1 MRAGTV
7 RGVARASG
15 RPRVLIAGGA
25 TWPNE
30 PSGWTLIADTT
41 WESAEV
47 GAWSSGTR
55 DGWSIKFVDATRS
68 AAIETVADSTI
79 GEGRAVTHIY
89 PASHTGGGG
98 GEVYRAIGGTYR
110 QIYVGM
116 YVRLS
121 ADFYGHG
128 GSAINKLAYVRVDNS
143 GTEGLMWV
151 EYRFAGASE
160 PMEPYLVNQLPNGG
174 SGGIETGLSSGYPTR
189 GTWHRVEMRMD
200 LDTPRRIRYWVDG
213 TLWIDDTAFAG
224 GSAGRISEVTLSG
237 ILGGVGAASNPA
249 EQRMQY
255 DRVRVVVN

>member
-160 PMEPYLVNQLPNGG
+160 PMEL
-174 SGGIETGLSSGYPTR
+174 
-189 GTWHRVEMRMD
+189 D